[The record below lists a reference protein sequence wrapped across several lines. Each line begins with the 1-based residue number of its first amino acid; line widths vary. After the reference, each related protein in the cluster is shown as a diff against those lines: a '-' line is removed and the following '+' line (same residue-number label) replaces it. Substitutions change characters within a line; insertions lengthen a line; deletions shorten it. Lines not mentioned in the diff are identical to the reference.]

1 MMEKIKKGIGSVF
14 RKVGSGPK
22 KIGAKFKP
30 VGAAFHKA
38 EHKLSEIHN
47 KYFYNPLVLN
57 AVIAVVMNI
66 YIEVVSRHSVVESA
80 RFFIENPWIFVLNT
94 VIIFATY
101 GITVLFRRKTVWYII
116 ITAFWFAIGTV
127 IFTM

>member
-1 MMEKIKKGIGSVF
+1 MEKIKKGIDSVF

-22 KIGAKFKP
+22 KIGAKFEP

-57 AVIAVVMNI
+57 VVIAVVMNI
-66 YIEVVSRHSVVESA
+66 YIETVSRHSPIESA
-80 RFFIENPWIFVLNT
+80 DSSLRIRGYSCSIQ
-94 VIIFATY
+94 
-101 GITVLFRRKTVWYII
+101 
-116 ITAFWFAIGTV
+116 
-127 IFTM
+127 